1 MKTKGNMSKTIYLL
15 GAGASY
21 GIRNDESLIIEGLP
35 VMDELKREL
44 NEFRTWFGN
53 IEDIEKPIIILE
65 KKRPFKEVKQYIVN
79 AIDKFIEGLED
90 KETHPTIDSLAK
102 DLYDHYDYMSEI
114 KISCGNLYGYLK
126 FLMASFFLYEQH
138 IHPHDTRYDTF
149 LNSILTP
156 EGTIPDNMFFLTW
169 NYDMQLEMAYYLK
182 TGKQLPVCIPVE
194 KEGYAKEAKVFKING
209 SANYFNINHMDC
221 LVLKNEKEL
230 IERMF
235 HQYAIT
241 HSEDGRFF
249 SSGTTDL
256 YFAWEKEVF
265 DQKSQFLKR
274 NTKDAEILVVIG
286 YSFPDVNA
294 IIDKEILDS
303 MPNLQRIYVQDK
315 NPQNVIPQMKLLLNE
330 RLRNCIEPIFDVTK
344 YFIPKS

>member
-1 MKTKGNMSKTIYLL
+1 MSKTVFLL

-21 GIRNDESLIIEGLP
+21 GQRNEDSTIMEGLP
-35 VMDELKREL
+35 VMDEICREL
-44 NEFRTWFGN
+44 REFRSWVFN
-53 IEDIEKPIIILE
+53 LEDFKKPIIILG
-65 KKRPFKEVKQYIVN
+65 KKRPFYEVQEYIVN

-90 KETHPTIDSLAK
+90 KEIHPTIDSLAK
-102 DLYDHYDYMSEI
+102 DLYDHYDFISEI

-138 IHPHDTRYDTF
+138 IHPHDSRYDTF

-156 EGTIPDNMFFLTW
+156 EGTIPDNMYFLTW
-169 NYDMQLEMAYYLK
+169 NYDMQLELAYYLK
-182 TGKQLPVCIPVE
+182 TGEQLPVCIPVE

-221 LVLKNEKEL
+221 LILKNEKEL
-230 IERMF
+230 VERMF

-241 HSEDGRFF
+241 HSEDGQHF

-256 YFAWEKEVF
+256 YFAWEKEIF
-265 DQKSQFLKR
+265 DQKSEYLKK
-274 NTKDAEILVVIG
+274 NTIDAETLVVIG

-303 MPNLQRIYVQDK
+303 MPNIKRIYVQDRF
-315 NPQNVIPQMKLLLNE
+315 PERVITHLESLLDKKLQG
-330 RLRNCIEPIFDVTK
+330 CIIPVNDVTEF
-344 YFIPKS
+344 YVPEL

>member
-1 MKTKGNMSKTIYLL
+1 MSKVVYLL

-21 GIRNDESLIIEGLP
+21 GKRNGMGTIIEGLP
-35 VMDELKREL
+35 IMNEIKREL
-44 NEFRTWFGN
+44 NEFRIWFGN
-53 IEDIEKPIIILE
+53 IENIDRPIIILE
-65 KKRPFKEVKQYIVN
+65 NKRPFKEVQQYIVN
-79 AIDKFIEGLED
+79 AIEFMLDALEGR
-90 KETHPTIDSLAK
+90 KSIDCLAK
-102 DLYDHYDYMSEI
+102 DLYDNYDSWAEEANV
-114 KISCGNLYGYLK
+114 SCGNLYGYLK
-126 FLMASFFLYEQH
+126 FLMASFFLFEQH
-138 IHPHDTRYDTF
+138 IHPHDTRYDSF
-149 LNSILTP
+149 LNTILTSEGNIP
-156 EGTIPDNMFFLTW
+156 ENMYLLTW
-169 NYDMQLEMAYYLK
+169 NYDMQLELAYQMK

-194 KEGYAKEAKVFKING
+194 KEGYTTDAKVFKING
-209 SANYFNINHMDC
+209 SANYFNKNHMNC
-221 LVLKNEKEL
+221 LVLKDENEL
-230 IERMF
+230 VERIF

-274 NTKDAEILVVIG
+274 NTKDAETLVVIG

-303 MPNLQRIYVQDK
+303 MPNLPRIYVQDK
-315 NPQNVIPQMKLLLNE
+315 NPQNVIQQMKLLLNE

-344 YFIPKS
+344 FFIPES

>member
-1 MKTKGNMSKTIYLL
+1 MSKTVFIL

-21 GIRNDESLIIEGLP
+21 GQRNEDSTIMEGLP
-35 VMDELKREL
+35 VMDEICREL
-44 NEFRTWFGN
+44 SEFRSWVCN
-53 IEDIEKPIIILE
+53 LEDFKKPIIILG
-65 KKRPFKEVKQYIVN
+65 KKRPFNEVQEYIVN

-90 KETHPTIDSLAK
+90 KEIHPTIDSLAK

-138 IHPHDTRYDTF
+138 IHPHDSRYDTF

-156 EGTIPDNMFFLTW
+156 EGTIPDNMYFLTW
-169 NYDMQLEMAYYLK
+169 NYDMQLELAYYLK

-209 SANYFNINHMDC
+209 SANYFNVNHMDC

-230 IERMF
+230 VERMF

-241 HSEDGRFF
+241 HSEDGQHF

-256 YFAWEKEVF
+256 YFAWEKEIF
-265 DQKSQFLKR
+265 DQKSEYLKK
-274 NTKDAEILVVIG
+274 NTIDAETLVVIG

-303 MPNLQRIYVQDK
+303 MPNLKKIYVQDCF
-315 NPQNVIPQMKLLLNE
+315 PERVIQHLVSLLDEKLQGCIIPLN
-330 RLRNCIEPIFDVTK
+330 DVTEL
-344 YFIPKS
+344 YVPVL

>member
-1 MKTKGNMSKTIYLL
+1 MSKTVFLL
-15 GAGASY
+15 GAGTSY
-21 GIRNDESLIIEGLP
+21 GKRNEDSSIMEGLP
-35 VMDELKREL
+35 VMNEISREL
-44 NEFRTWFGN
+44 SEFRTWVRN
-53 IEDIEKPIIILE
+53 LEDFKKPIIILGI
-65 KKRPFKEVKQYIVN
+65 KRPFEEVQKYIIN
-79 AIDKFIEGLED
+79 AIDKFIEGLGD
-90 KETHPTIDSLAK
+90 KETHPTIDSFAK

-149 LNSILTP
+149 LNTILTP
-156 EGTIPDNMFFLTW
+156 EGTIPDNMYFLTW
-169 NYDMQLEMAYYLK
+169 NYDMQLEISYYLK

-194 KEGYAKEAKVFKING
+194 KEGYTTDAKVFKING

-221 LVLKNEKEL
+221 HILKNEKEL
-230 IERMF
+230 VERMF
-235 HQYAIT
+235 QQYAIT
-241 HSEDGRFF
+241 HSEDGQHF

-265 DQKSQFLKR
+265 DQKSDYLKK
-274 NTKDAEILVVIG
+274 NTVDAETLVVIG

-303 MPNLQRIYVQDK
+303 MPNLKRIYVQDRY
-315 NPQNVIPQMKLLLNE
+315 PERVIPHLILLLDEKLQGNIIQV
-330 RLRNCIEPIFDVTK
+330 NDVNDF
-344 YFIPKS
+344 YVPEL